1 MLKSGIRNT
10 LSRITYQKLT
20 VVEILK
26 ILVRYNDANCRS
38 SHLVKLPYH
47 ERKLECVSVC
57 ATLKFETG
65 PL

>member
-38 SHLVKLPYH
+38 SHLVKLPYQ
-47 ERKLECVSVC
+47 EEETRMCFCVCNTEV
-57 ATLKFETG
+57 
-65 PL
+65 